1 MSTATSSSDVPSRHQ
16 GFGRL
21 KGEQF
26 LCINAQE
33 AHQNKPSLS
42 KRKLSKRL
50 LIDSDEE
57 EFDDAADAGF
67 EPPRVKRSR
76 TAELASTGHEHNE
89 ANHDMDVDV
98 DGEVDADEETRF
110 LPPDPIDQHAATAPV
125 APGQAR
131 KKSKADVGAKHIKRA
146 DSATAAKKKRQ
157 PVFSSDAEDAE
168 VDIDDLMDEDDFLD
182 EPFPDIE
189 EEEFEPEAAP
199 KRGGKAKAS
208 SSAKPKTTKVKL
220 VLGKGGKAKGGKE
233 KEKEKEIMIKD
244 ERKIPP
250 PGTPSVSTSVTAQSQ
265 ISELFADDEPSV
277 HPPSVVDPA
286 VASDQSALPPP
297 ELKKRKLPTIK
308 KNKPSAST
316 ATSAQSQ
323 SAAASSKAPPSTD
336 DISKISAPAL
346 SQRKAAGLMGAA
358 DFDLRDKSVYA
369 ELFKGAGGSTP
380 RSGLNRREKEEER
393 RKELNKMRDEAKAK
407 RAEEAKHHFD
417 LQSQADKIAGFEQKL
432 RAHNSM
438 ALHPNFLAAKFREEY
453 DKERA
458 RLRHHRERSQSATK
472 EEGEA

>member
-16 GFGRL
+16 GFSRL

-26 LCINAQE
+26 PCINAQE
-33 AHQNKPSLS
+33 AHQNQPSLS
-42 KRKLSKRL
+42 KRKSKRRL
-50 LIDSDEE
+50 VDSDEE
-57 EFDDAADAGF
+57 AFDDAADAHF
-67 EPPRVKRSR
+67 EPSRIKRAR
-76 TAELASTGHEHNE
+76 TAELELEQTGHEHHYTDN
-89 ANHDMDVDV
+89 DMDVDV

-110 LPPDPIDQHAATAPV
+110 LAHDLMDQHTTAGTAPV

-131 KKSKADVGAKHIKRA
+131 KKSVSTRRIKIA
-146 DSATAAKKKRQ
+146 GSVTGAKKKQ
-157 PVFSSDAEDAE
+157 AAFSDAEDAE
-168 VDIDDLMDEDDFLD
+168 VDIDDLVDEDDFLD
-182 EPFPDIE
+182 EPFPDVE
-189 EEEFEPEAAP
+189 DEGFEPEATL
-199 KRGGKAKAS
+199 KRGGKAKAFS
-208 SSAKPKTTKVKL
+208 STKSKPTKVKL
-220 VLGKGGKAKGGKE
+220 VLGKGSKPKAGKE
-233 KEKEKEIMIKD
+233 KEKEKEVMIKD

-250 PGTPSVSTSVTAQSQ
+250 DTLSVSTSVTAQSQ
-265 ISELFADDEPSV
+265 ASDLFANVESSI
-277 HPPSVVDPA
+277 HPPSVVDPS
-286 VASDQSALPPP
+286 VAPDQSALPPP

-308 KNKPSAST
+308 KNKSSAS
-316 ATSAQSQ
+316 AAASAQSQ
-323 SAAASSKAPPSTD
+323 SAAALSKPPPSTD
-336 DISKISAPAL
+336 DVTKIGAPHP
-346 SQRKAAGLMGAA
+346 QRKAAGLMGAA

-432 RAHNSM
+432 RANSCM

-458 RLRHHRERSQSATK
+458 RLRHDRERSRSATK

>member
-1 MSTATSSSDVPSRHQ
+1 MSRVATRDSADS
-16 GFGRL
+16 
-21 KGEQF
+21 
-26 LCINAQE
+26 
-33 AHQNKPSLS
+33 KPSLS
-42 KRKLSKRL
+42 KRKSKRRL
-50 LIDSDEE
+50 VDSDEE
-57 EFDDAADAGF
+57 EFDDAADAHF
-67 EPPRVKRSR
+67 ESSRIKRAR
-76 TAELASTGHEHNE
+76 TAELELEPTGHEHHYTDN
-89 ANHDMDVDV
+89 DMDVDV

-110 LPPDPIDQHAATAPV
+110 LAPDPMDQHTTAGSAPV

-131 KKSKADVGAKHIKRA
+131 KKSKADVSTRRTKMAG
-146 DSATAAKKKRQ
+146 SVTGAKKKQ
-157 PVFSSDAEDAE
+157 AAFSDAEDAE
-168 VDIDDLMDEDDFLD
+168 VDIDDLVDEDDFLD
-182 EPFPDIE
+182 EPFPDVE
-189 EEEFEPEAAP
+189 DEGFEHEAAP
-199 KRGGKAKAS
+199 KRGGKAKAFPS
-208 SSAKPKTTKVKL
+208 TKSKPTKVKL
-220 VLGKGGKAKGGKE
+220 VLGKGSKPKAGKE

-250 PGTPSVSTSVTAQSQ
+250 SDTLSVSNSITAQSQ
-265 ISELFADDEPSV
+265 ASDLFTNDESSI
-277 HPPSVVDPA
+277 HPPPVVDPS
-286 VASDQSALPPP
+286 VAPDQSALPPP

-308 KNKPSAST
+308 KNKSSAS
-316 ATSAQSQ
+316 AAASAQSQ
-323 SAAASSKAPPSTD
+323 SATALSKPPPSTD
-336 DISKISAPAL
+336 DVTKMGAPHP
-346 SQRKAAGLMGAA
+346 QRKAAGLMGAA

-432 RAHNSM
+432 RANNCM

-458 RLRHHRERSQSATK
+458 RLRHDRERSRSATK